1 MSDTAWPSHS
11 RCQLR
16 LARRAGM
23 VPGAV
28 IGKGSPRPAGP
39 VSLLAGRRTLL
50 AGRRT
55 LLAGRP
61 TRRGHRRGDEQPDLA
76 DAGGQPASAR
86 LALGQALDDLHELL
100 ADTLHLLGGQPAG
113 GTGQPPRLL
122 PLLRLLIP
130 AP

>member
-11 RCQLR
+11 RRQLR

-23 VPGAV
+23 IPGAV
-28 IGKGSPRPAGP
+28 ISQGSPRGAGP

-50 AGRRT
+50 AGRR
-55 LLAGRP
+55 

-100 ADTLHLLGGQPAG
+100 ADALHLLGGQPAG